1 MHSIR
6 SKITLMT
13 VVAIIITLVVAA
25 LLASVSVR
33 NLGNSTSNQILL
45 LMCETGQKN
54 LNAYFDS
61 ISQSVKTVSD
71 FANSNLSETDL
82 KDFATHLDRVEK
94 LFEKTAKNTAGV
106 LTYYYRIDPSVD
118 TTEKG
123 FWYVNLDGEGFES
136 HEVTDI
142 TLYDT
147 EDQSALVWF
156 TVPKATGKPIWLP
169 PYVTDN
175 LDVFVMSYNVPI
187 YKGDMFVGVIGIEID
202 YSTIAEQVSNITLYN
217 NGYAFIDD
225 NDGNV
230 IYHPRMNME
239 EVVKGNFPKASDGL
253 VSDSSYIF
261 YKYDGVDKQAV
272 WLPLDNGMRLYVT
285 VPISE
290 INASWYRLINEIIG
304 VSIVL
309 IIIAIAFAAHFSKRI
324 TQPLSRLTEAAEQ
337 VNEGNYDFEVD
348 YTKDDEVGML
358 TNTFGQLASHL
369 KVYINDL
376 NNLAY
381 SDALTSVHNKG
392 SFDVYIREMQ
402 VRINDPDQ
410 NVEFAVGIFD
420 CNRLKLVNDRFG
432 HDKGDIYL
440 KAASSLICQV
450 FHHSPVFRTGG
461 DEFAVIMQNDDYRN
475 REALMSTFVKKSA
488 ELNASAS
495 DQWEQVSVAMGVAAY
510 DPTTDK
516 SVDDV
521 IRRADRLMY
530 KNKQEQRA
538 AKK

>member
-187 YKGDMFVGVIGIEID
+187 
-202 YSTIAEQVSNITLYN
+202 TPT
-217 NGYAFIDD
+217 
-225 NDGNV
+225 
-230 IYHPRMNME
+230 NM
-239 EVVKGNFPKASDGL
+239 S
-253 VSDSSYIF
+253 
-261 YKYDGVDKQAV
+261 
-272 WLPLDNGMRLYVT
+272 PL
-285 VPISE
+285 
-290 INASWYRLINEIIG
+290 
-304 VSIVL
+304 
-309 IIIAIAFAAHFSKRI
+309 
-324 TQPLSRLTEAAEQ
+324 
-337 VNEGNYDFEVD
+337 
-348 YTKDDEVGML
+348 
-358 TNTFGQLASHL
+358 
-369 KVYINDL
+369 
-376 NNLAY
+376 
-381 SDALTSVHNKG
+381 
-392 SFDVYIREMQ
+392 
-402 VRINDPDQ
+402 
-410 NVEFAVGIFD
+410 
-420 CNRLKLVNDRFG
+420 
-432 HDKGDIYL
+432 
-440 KAASSLICQV
+440 
-450 FHHSPVFRTGG
+450 
-461 DEFAVIMQNDDYRN
+461 
-475 REALMSTFVKKSA
+475 
-488 ELNASAS
+488 
-495 DQWEQVSVAMGVAAY
+495 
-510 DPTTDK
+510 
-516 SVDDV
+516 
-521 IRRADRLMY
+521 
-530 KNKQEQRA
+530 
-538 AKK
+538 